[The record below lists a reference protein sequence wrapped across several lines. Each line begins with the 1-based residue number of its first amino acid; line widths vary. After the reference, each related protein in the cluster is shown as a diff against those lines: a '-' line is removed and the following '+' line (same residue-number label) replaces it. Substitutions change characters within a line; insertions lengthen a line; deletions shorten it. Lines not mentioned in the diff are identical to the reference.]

1 MVEEPYDFDWSE
13 WDAHVNK
20 TLPNASK
27 IIDTSRNLTDTKSLR
42 FSFEK
47 GLLELSNG
55 GELIFKLLQFARIII
70 EGKSYDEELNRVLC
84 AATEAFRGL
93 YEVTQSLASYAVAKA
108 SDGIMSSE
116 IREATTML
124 TPQLLI
130 SVVNV
135 LCVTREGC
143 IGP

>member
-70 EGKSYDEELNRVLC
+70 EGKVTTKSSIASCVQQRKHFVDCMKSLRV
-84 AATEAFRGL
+84 
-93 YEVTQSLASYAVAKA
+93 YP
-108 SDGIMSSE
+108 M
-116 IREATTML
+116 
-124 TPQLLI
+124 QLPRL
-130 SVVNV
+130 VMA
-135 LCVTREGC
+135 L
-143 IGP
+143 